1 MTTLEADEQA
11 EASAARERSERVAAL
26 DARAAMLASRRR
38 DIEVRRASLLERGE
52 LLAQRVEDIERRLD
66 EDRAARAAAGARR
79 LQHERTMEVLD
90 RLHAD
95 LDVHRRELESEHAS
109 LSTKRKLISDQVRGH
124 VERLEQARAERTDA
138 EHRLE
143 TLRERS
149 RRTEIE
155 EAESRMRLESLVETL
170 RRDLDVEP
178 DVAEAA
184 PRPEL
189 PDGVTPAARVREL
202 ERELRLLG
210 PINPLALEEFTELR
224 ERHSFLEGQLDDVR
238 STRRD
243 LNRVI
248 SAVDQEIESVFSAA
262 YTDVSAHFST
272 LFSML
277 FPGGVGRLVLTQPD
291 EMLDTGIEVE
301 AKPSGKNVK
310 KLSLLSG
317 GERSLTAL
325 AFLFAVFR
333 SRPSPFYVMDEVEAA
348 LDDVNLHRFL
358 GLLREFRQEAQLI
371 VVSHQKRTMEAADVL
386 LGVSMQPGG
395 SSKVIAE
402 HISSPEPLNPQPAD
416 LFG

>member
-1 MTTLEADEQA
+1 
-11 EASAARERSERVAAL
+11 
-26 DARAAMLASRRR
+26 
-38 DIEVRRASLLERGE
+38 
-52 LLAQRVEDIERRLD
+52 
-66 EDRAARAAAGARR
+66 
-79 LQHERTMEVLD
+79 MEVLD

-95 LDVHRRELESEHAS
+95 LDVHRGALESEHAS

-143 TLRERS
+143 ALRERS

-189 PDGVTPAARVREL
+189 PDGVTPAAKVREL

-291 EMLDTGIEVE
+291 DMLDTGIEVE

-395 SSKVIAE
+395 SSKVVAE
-402 HISSPEPLNPQPAD
+402 HISSPEPFDPQPAD